1 MIGFCGIFMISLGGN
16 LVQGKILRDK
26 CDELCEIKR
35 VNYKMIDEDLEGNLR
50 CLGQVFDGEY
60 DSI

>member
-1 MIGFCGIFMISLGGN
+1 MKNRYIMIGLCGIFMISLGGN

-35 VNYKMIDEDLEGNLR
+35 VD
-50 CLGQVFDGEY
+50 
-60 DSI
+60 